1 MVDGNEAAALVAHRT
16 SEVVAIYPITP
27 ASTMGELADEW
38 SAKGQPNLWGDVPVV
53 IEMQSEGGAAGAVHG
68 ALQAGSLT
76 TTFTASQGLLLM
88 LPDMFKIAGELTPF
102 VMHVAAR
109 AIATHALSIF
119 GDHSDVMA
127 ARGTGFAMLCASDVQ
142 EAHDFAAV
150 SIAAT
155 LRARVP
161 FLHFFDGFRTSHE
174 VNVIEPLSDDDLRAL
189 VDDELVRAHRERAL
203 TPDHPVIRGSAQNPD
218 VFFQSREAANPY
230 YAATAGI
237 VADELDRFA
246 ELTGRRYRLFDY
258 VGAPDAE
265 RVVVLMGSGAGAV
278 EEAVGALNAR
288 GEKVGLL
295 KVRLYRPFDGAAL
308 AAALP
313 ETVTALGV
321 LDRSKDPAAV
331 GEPLYQDVLS
341 ALSEQDRLPPRV
353 LGGRYGLASKEFTPA
368 MAAAVFA
375 ELAAPEP
382 RRHFTVGIDDDLG
395 GMSLDYDPEFRTEPD
410 DVVRCVFYGL
420 GSDGTVGANKNSAK
434 IIGTATPLYSQ
445 AYFVYDSKKSGSTTV
460 SHLRFGPRPIRSSYL
475 IDQAQFVACHQFDL
489 LSRMDVLGVAAE
501 GATVL
506 LESPYGPD
514 ELWHRLP
521 RTAQEQILA
530 KRLRLYAID
539 AKRVAR
545 EAGLPGR
552 VNTILQT
559 CFFSLSGVLPQKR
572 AIGAIKEA
580 IAKTYAKRGAEIVE
594 RNFKAVDLALDSLH
608 EVDVPGSLSATNG
621 YLPAA
626 DGVPDLL
633 RELIAG
639 RGDLL
644 PVSSLPADGTFPLG
658 TAHFEK
664 RNLADELPIWDES
677 ICIDCAKCALVCP
690 HAAIRMKVYDP
701 AELAG
706 APAGF
711 LSKEWRAKDL
721 PGMAMTIQV
730 SPDDCTGCRICVETC
745 PARDKQH
752 PEHKSLD
759 SLPKADH
766 LERERENWEFFLTLP
781 EIDRAK
787 VQPATVKG
795 SQMLQP
801 LFEFSGACSGCGET
815 PYLKLLTQ
823 LFGDRLLVANATGCS
838 SIYGGNLPT
847 TPWTTNGDGRGP
859 AWANS
864 LFEDNAEF
872 GYGMRLAV
880 DQQAAQA
887 TRLVAELDGAIPAEL
902 KQALAGADQS
912 DNAGIAAQ
920 RARVAEL
927 REILAGLDDPRAARL
942 AALADAL
949 VKKSIWIVGGDGWAY
964 DIGFGGLDHVL
975 ASGRNVNVLVLDTE
989 VYSNTGG
996 QASKST
1002 PRGAVAKFAAG
1013 GKHTAKKDL
1022 GLIAAG
1028 YGSVYVAQVAL
1039 GADNPQTV
1047 KAFAE
1052 AESYDG
1058 PSLIIAYSHCIAHGI
1073 EMATAMAHQKEAADS
1088 GYWPLY
1094 RYDPRL
1100 DHPFQLDSRAPKIP
1114 VSEFTAKENR
1124 FAIIARANPTDAA
1137 RLAEEE
1143 QHDVDTRWHLYEQL
1157 AKVEPGEPLVPPV
1170 QTEGNP
1176 GFPSGLPSFGVE

>member
-1 MVDGNEAAALVAHRT
+1 MGTNRLVVDGNEAAALVAHKT
-16 SEVVAIYPITP
+16 SEVIAIYPITP

-38 SAKGQPNLWGDVPVV
+38 SVKGRQNLWGDVPVV

-119 GDHSDVMA
+119 GDQSDVMA
-127 ARGTGFAMLCASDVQ
+127 ARGTGFALLASSDVQ

-150 SIAAT
+150 ATGAT
-155 LRARVP
+155 LRSRVP

-174 VNVIEPLSDDDLRAL
+174 VNVLEPLSDDDLRAL
-189 VDDELVRAHRERAL
+189 LDDDLVCAHRQRAL
-203 TPDHPVIRGSAQNPD
+203 SPDHPVIRGSAQNPD

-230 YAATAGI
+230 YAAVPGI
-237 VADELDRFA
+237 VSAELDRFA
-246 ELTGRRYRLFDY
+246 DLTGRRYRLFDY

-265 RVVVLMGSGAGAV
+265 RVVVLMGSGAGAA
-278 EEAVGALNAR
+278 EEAVEALVAR
-288 GEKVGLL
+288 GAKVGLV

-313 ETVTALGV
+313 ETVHALAV

-331 GEPLYQDVLS
+331 GEPLYEDVVS
-341 ALSEQDRLPPRV
+341 ALIEQDRLPRWV

-368 MAAAVFA
+368 MAAAVFG
-375 ELAAPEP
+375 ELASPAP
-382 RRHFTVGIDDDLG
+382 RRHFTVGIADDLG
-395 GMSLDYDPEFRTEPD
+395 GTSLPVDPRFRTEPD

-434 IIGTATPLYSQ
+434 IIGADAGLYAQ

-475 IDQAQFVACHQFDL
+475 IEEAQFVACHQFDL

-501 GATVL
+501 GATFL
-506 LESPYGPD
+506 LSAPYGPD
-514 ELWHRLP
+514 EVWDRLP
-521 RTAQEQILA
+521 LEAQEQILA
-530 KRLRLYAID
+530 KKLRVHVID

-552 VNTILQT
+552 VNTVLQT
-559 CFFSLSGVLPQKR
+559 CFFALSGVLPRRR

-580 IAKTYAKRGAEIVE
+580 IAKTYAKRGQEVVD
-594 RNFKAVDLALDSLH
+594 RNFHAVDLALDSLH
-608 EVDVPGSLSATNG
+608 EVIVPRAPSATNG
-621 YLPAA
+621 HLPVASSLEGA
-626 DGVPDLL
+626 PDLL
-633 RELIAG
+633 RALIAG
-639 RGDLL
+639 EGDRL
-644 PVSSLPADGTFPLG
+644 PVSALPADGTFPLG
-658 TAHFEK
+658 TARFEK

-706 APAGF
+706 APTGF
-711 LSKEWRAKDL
+711 RSKEWRAKDL

-745 PARDKQH
+745 PARDKQV
-752 PEHKSLD
+752 EGHKSLD
-759 SLPKADH
+759 SLPKGEH
-766 LERERENWEFFLTLP
+766 LERERTNWEFFLTLP
-781 EIDRAK
+781 EIDRTK

-847 TPWTTNGDGRGP
+847 TPWTTNADGRGP

-872 GYGMRLAV
+872 GYGMRLAL
-880 DQQAAQA
+880 DQQEAQA
-887 TRLVAELDGAIPAEL
+887 KRLLSELDGAIPPAL
-902 KQALAGADQS
+902 RQALLEAEQGDE
-912 DNAGIAAQ
+912 AGIVAQ
-920 RARVAEL
+920 RERVAQLKE
-927 REILAGLDDPRAARL
+927 RL
-942 AALADAL
+942 AALESPGAVRLATLADAL
-949 VKKSIWIVGGDGWAY
+949 VRKSVWIVGGDGWAY

-975 ASGRNVNVLVLDTE
+975 AAGRDVNFLVLDTE

-1002 PRGAVAKFAAG
+1002 PRSAVAKFAAG

-1052 AESYDG
+1052 AESFRG

-1094 RYDPRL
+1094 RFDPRL
-1100 DHPFQLDSRAPKIP
+1100 EQSFQLDSRPPKLP
-1114 VSEFTAKENR
+1114 LAEFTAKENR
-1124 FAIIARANPTDAA
+1124 FAIVARANPAEAA
-1137 RLAEEE
+1137 ELAAEE
-1143 QHDVDTRWHLYEQL
+1143 QHDVEERWKLYERL
-1157 AKVEPGEPLVPPV
+1157 ARSPFDEPRSSNG
-1170 QTEGNP
+1170 
-1176 GFPSGLPSFGVE
+1176 